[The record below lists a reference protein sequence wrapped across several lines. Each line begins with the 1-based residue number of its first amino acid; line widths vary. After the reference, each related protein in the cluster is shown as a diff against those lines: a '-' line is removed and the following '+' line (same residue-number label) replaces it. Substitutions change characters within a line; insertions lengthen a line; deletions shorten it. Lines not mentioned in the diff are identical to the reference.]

1 MNASDRRQ
9 FRGVTVCHMMHH
21 YTSKLQNHSGL
32 SSGFNQIIT
41 SFNNCRHQNI
51 SFMHQ
56 RRIGM
61 LQIIKHLKHKSL
73 WDEFEDFFL
82 YLFQSI
88 FPPRTHRRLLTEMNL
103 FNITFVSLLGEG
115 TYGFVYDVIYK
126 TKHYAFKLFTYW
138 DSACHREENIMVA
151 LQDVPIQTA
160 HLVHHDVFNCDVI
173 NGFMME
179 LIVGVSVEKVDGQ
192 AIKRHPGNLFGF
204 IADLRDTL
212 INITCTMEQE
222 GIRIAHTDITE
233 KNVLYNN
240 ETQLFYL
247 IDWGMGTDFNNS
259 LWPFSYGSW
268 HG

>member
-1 MNASDRRQ
+1 MGMGDLTFFKQLTN
-9 FRGVTVCHMMHH
+9 GVSEILIKINGFIVRHNLTKKNCVYPFFLLH
-21 YTSKLQNHSGL
+21 LQNQ
-32 SSGFNQIIT
+32 N
-41 SFNNCRHQNI
+41 RHYLN
-51 SFMHQ
+51 SYKT
-56 RRIGM
+56 
-61 LQIIKHLKHKSL
+61 L
-73 WDEFEDFFL
+73 FL

-103 FNITFVSLLGEG
+103 FNITFLSLLGEG

-179 LIVGVSVEKVDGQ
+179 LIVGVSVEKVNGQ